1 MLANKASIF
10 FSLLCA
16 TTVAGCNTNQ
26 QRKEPPSETT
36 SAASQQ
42 QVTPLTSEPGANRK
56 GPCGEGTCEKR
67 AGEHHDDCPSA
78 DGPGAPGADTVRTGK
93 DPKTGKTM
101 SMVGQ
106 ALTDAPVVTVK
117 QLLEKPDDYAG
128 KNVRIEGNVTAMC
141 HHRRVWFTV
150 QDPGD
155 RTGSNVRVTA
165 WPAFLTPSDAMG
177 KQVRVEGAVMI
188 TQTSPTFAR
197 HLADSHQ
204 VGQPPTDDQ
213 AVKTVT
219 LRASGAEFY

>member
-1 MLANKASIF
+1 
-10 FSLLCA
+10 
-16 TTVAGCNTNQ
+16 
-26 QRKEPPSETT
+26 
-36 SAASQQ
+36 
-42 QVTPLTSEPGANRK
+42 
-56 GPCGEGTCEKR
+56 
-67 AGEHHDDCPSA
+67 
-78 DGPGAPGADTVRTGK
+78 
-93 DPKTGKTM
+93 M

-106 ALTDAPVVTVK
+106 ALAAAPVVTVK
-117 QLLEKPDDYAG
+117 QLLEKPDEYTG

-177 KQVRVEGAVMI
+177 KQVRVEGSVLI

-197 HLADSHQ
+197 HLADSHK
-204 VGQPPTDDQ
+204 VGQPPTDGEP
-213 AVKTVT
+213 VKTVT